1 MEIGMQSA
9 AGCSAALHNRQ
20 PTASCYAPDPEGRYR
35 PWPTFETPK
44 VLNIRKLNIIYRDC
58 ITGRRGPF
66 PAACFRFA
74 YNLYYV
80 NLLYQCILAP
90 LSYATVESAAA
101 VSSREGGT
109 TPPSIRSLRTSRV
122 LKSTSVGN
130 SWARGPSRSNISCM
144 QRSSLA
150 SA

>member
-1 MEIGMQSA
+1 MQSA
-9 AGCSAALHNRQ
+9 AGYSATLHNRQ

-80 NLLYQCILAP
+80 NLLCHCVLAP
-90 LSYATVESAAA
+90 
-101 VSSREGGT
+101 
-109 TPPSIRSLRTSRV
+109 
-122 LKSTSVGN
+122 
-130 SWARGPSRSNISCM
+130 
-144 QRSSLA
+144 
-150 SA
+150 